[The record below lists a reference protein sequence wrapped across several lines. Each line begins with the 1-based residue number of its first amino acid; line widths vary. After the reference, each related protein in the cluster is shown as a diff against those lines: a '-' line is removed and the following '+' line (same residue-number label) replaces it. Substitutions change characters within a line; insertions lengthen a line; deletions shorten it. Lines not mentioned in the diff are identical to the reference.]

1 MTHPTESKEPSQEV
15 LDASEKARRAGREL
29 MTPKAVA
36 ELLGITDAAV
46 RTARLHGRV
55 ESPFALRLTQ
65 KTVHLMGVRSA
76 LDYWVGPGTELVDEH
91 LDAMRRHG
99 TVMALGGKFWNVLS
113 DHPVD
118 SPNPQGLGPRIGTRF
133 PQASARRLR

>member
-1 MTHPTESKEPSQEV
+1 MTHPNESNEPSPEV
-15 LDASEKARRAGREL
+15 LKASENARRAGREL

-36 ELLGITDAAV
+36 ELLGITDTAV

-55 ESPFALRLTQ
+55 ESPFALSITQ
-65 KTVHLMGVRSA
+65 NKVHLVTVRSA
-76 LDYWVGPGTELVDEH
+76 VDYWVGPDAERVEEH
-91 LDAMRRHG
+91 LDAMRRNG
-99 TVMALGGKFWNVLS
+99 TVMALGGEFWNVLS

>member
-1 MTHPTESKEPSQEV
+1 MTHPSNKPSADV
-15 LDASEKARRAGREL
+15 LKASENARLAGREL

-65 KTVHLMGVRSA
+65 KTVHLVRVASA
-76 LDYWVGPGTELVDEH
+76 IDYWVGPDAGRVDAH
-91 LDAMRRHG
+91 LDAMRRNG
-99 TVMALGGKFWNVLS
+99 TTMALGGEFWNILS

-133 PQASARRLR
+133 PQAGRSR

>member
-1 MTHPTESKEPSQEV
+1 MTHPSNKPSADV
-15 LDASEKARRAGREL
+15 LKASDAARRAGREL

-55 ESPFALRLTQ
+55 ESPFALSITQ
-65 KTVHLMGVRSA
+65 KKVHLVTVGSA
-76 LDYWVGPGTELVDEH
+76 VEYWVGPDSERVDEH
-91 LDAMRRHG
+91 LHAMRRNG
-99 TVMALGGKFWNVLS
+99 TTMALGGEFWNILS

-118 SPNPQGLGPRIGTRF
+118 SPTPQGRGPRIGTRF
-133 PQASARRLR
+133 PQAGRSR

>member
-1 MTHPTESKEPSQEV
+1 MTHPNESSAPSAEV
-15 LDASEKARRAGREL
+15 RKASENALRSGREL

-36 ELLGITDAAV
+36 ELLGITDTAV

-65 KTVHLMGVRSA
+65 KTVHLVRVDSA
-76 LDYWVGPGTELVDEH
+76 IAYWVGSDSGPVDEH
-91 LDAMRRHG
+91 LGAMRRNG
-99 TVMALGGKFWNVLS
+99 TVMALGGEFWNVLS

-118 SPNPQGLGPRIGTRF
+118 SPTSQGLGPRIGSRF
-133 PQASARRLR
+133 PQATARRSR